1 MLKINNSIN
10 AQGFKKLLVLKLNSG
25 PAETLLITLEKDA
38 ILPEHSSPRDA
49 HLIVLEGEIQFH
61 INSEEFRL
69 KKHQDFKFPKD
80 APHWVKAGENSKF
93 LVIR

>member
-1 MLKINNSIN
+1 MYQINNTIN
-10 AQGFKKLLVLKLNSG
+10 NLGFNKLQVSKLNDG

-38 ILPEHSSPRDA
+38 ILPEHTSPRDA

-69 KKHQDFKFPKD
+69 KKHHDFKFPKD
-80 APHWVKAGENSKF
+80 ATHWVKATENSKF